1 MTTGSGGPARW
12 TSLSAELGIDGDG
25 VLFAD
30 ASRGEA
36 LIARCRDA
44 GYTVV
49 AIDTTGMTGFRAAQQ
64 RIARGLRLPETAGR
78 NLDALA
84 DSLRDL
90 ARYWPDA
97 PRLALVWCHPEPII
111 DADTVGFL
119 RLTDVLV
126 EASEQLWRG
135 GGDPDD
141 RLFETLL
148 LTDGLD
154 A

>member
-1 MTTGSGGPARW
+1 MTPAAPEPAHR
-12 TSLSAELGIDGDG
+12 TSLADVLDVEGDRL
-25 VLFAD
+25 VFAD
-30 ASRGEA
+30 AARGEA

-49 AIDTTGMTGFRAAQQ
+49 AVDTTGVLDFREAQR
-64 RIARGLRLPETAGR
+64 RIAVGLRLPETAGR

-84 DSLRDL
+84 DSLHDL

-97 PRLALVWCHPEPII
+97 PRLALVWCHPEQII
-111 DADTVGFL
+111 EADTAGWF

-126 EASEQLWRG
+126 EASERLWRG
-135 GGDPDD
+135 GADPAD